1 MSDSLKDI
9 VSIGQLT
16 GDVSDLALCLD
27 GEVINLDIFSIIRD
41 ESHVKVLSYA
51 NRELVLKALISN
63 TATAKATFAGAIVQD
78 GPVDC
83 IGLVP
88 TTIGN
93 ESHDMLLVH
102 IKRDN

>member
-16 GDVSDLALCLD
+16 GDVTVLALYLD

-41 ESHVKVLSYA
+41 ESHVKVLAYA
-51 NRELVLKALISN
+51 DRELVLKALIAN
-63 TATAKATFAGAIVQD
+63 TVTAKATFAGAIVQD
-78 GPVDC
+78 GLVDC
-83 IGLVP
+83 VGLVP
-88 TTIGN
+88 TSIGN
-93 ESHDMLLVH
+93 ESHDMLLIH